1 MTFRSLISML
11 SIDISKLADESLHE
25 VAGVLAS
32 EDLDRDG
39 EHFDYESS
47 KPLFQR
53 WSQDLYEATKK
64 TAAPGE
70 ESYGNVRL
78 MHGKTTVGKL
88 VKIIFDD
95 VAKTIWGIAKITD
108 DKIWD
113 DIRKGVYSAFSV
125 AGKLVRSVIKAG
137 KTWITIQPLE
147 VSVVDYPANPDS
159 TFDWARG
166 ACFAKFA
173 NPAYA
178 PDAVPPQEDPAPPL
192 AEQPE
197 PKDGLPA
204 VRTGEPDTQEG
215 KHDSEPPVADE
226 EAMEEEIHPGI
237 HAEVRARL
245 TKKSGLPETLV
256 GAQTMSD
263 TEKAAA
269 EKAAEVEKAGR
280 LALHDHFA
288 AIKAKASAHA
298 GEMNHTKCSKHAADV
313 HELVDKCA
321 KLAGT
326 PAFDAETEH
335 TVAEHMP
342 ADGEAKAAKAE
353 IEKLAGEVKEL
364 KTKLEAAEKA
374 AKIEPVV
381 GDPKDAV
388 KTGTEVE
395 KAAAAKKDTE
405 ATAEIAKAAFGIDKD
420 GKRCQADPKAMSD
433 LFYKVTNAKQYR
445 AAHPV
450 K

>member
-1 MTFRSLISML
+1 
-11 SIDISKLADESLHE
+11 
-25 VAGVLAS
+25 
-32 EDLDRDG
+32 
-39 EHFDYESS
+39 
-47 KPLFQR
+47 
-53 WSQDLYEATKK
+53 
-64 TAAPGE
+64 
-70 ESYGNVRL
+70 
-78 MHGKTTVGKL
+78 VGKL

-95 VAKTIWGIAKITD
+95 VAKSIWGIAKITD

-215 KHDSEPPVADE
+215 KHDSEPPATTIADE

-237 HAEVRARL
+237 HAEVEARL
-245 TKKSGLPETLV
+245 TSKKKLPDSPI
-256 GAQTMSD
+256 GAKEMND
-263 TEKAAA
+263 TEKPAAEKAAA

-288 AIKAKASAHA
+288 SIKAAATAHA
-298 GEMNHTKCSKHAADV
+298 ADMGHTKCVKHAGAV
-313 HELVDKCA
+313 HDLVDKCM
-321 KLAGT
+321 KLAGA
-326 PAFDAETEH
+326 PAFDAEEERATPEH
-335 TVAEHMP
+335 STSGTP
-342 ADGEAKAAKAE
+342 ADTEVKAAKAE

-374 AKIEPVV
+374 AKAEPVV
-381 GDPKDAV
+381 GDPAKAV
-388 KTGTEVE
+388 PTGTDVE
-395 KAAAAKKDTE
+395 KAAALKKETE
-405 ATAEIAKAAFGIDKD
+405 ATNEIAKAAFGIDKD
-420 GKRCQADPKAMSD
+420 GRRTIADPKAMSD
-433 LFYKVTNAKQYR
+433 LYYRTTNAKQYH
-445 AAHPV
+445 AARSG

>member
-1 MTFRSLISML
+1 MP

-39 EHFDYESS
+39 EHFDYDSS
-47 KPLFQR
+47 KPLFQK
-53 WSQDLYEATKK
+53 WSQDLYDATKK

-78 MHGKTTVGKL
+78 QHSKTCVGKL

-108 DKIWD
+108 DKVWD
-113 DIRKGVYSAFSV
+113 DIRRGIYSAFSV
-125 AGKLVRSVIKAG
+125 AGKLVRSIVKNG
-137 KTWITIQPLE
+137 KTWITILPME
-147 VSVVDYPANPDS
+147 VSVVDYPANPNS
-159 TFDWARG
+159 TFDWAC
-166 ACFAKFA
+166 ASFAKFA
-173 NPAYA
+173 KPAFA
-178 PDAVPPQEDPAPPL
+178 PDAVSEEKDPAPPL
-192 AEQPE
+192 AEE
-197 PKDGLPA
+197 PKPQDGLPA
-204 VRTGEPDTQEG
+204 AVTEEPDTQEG